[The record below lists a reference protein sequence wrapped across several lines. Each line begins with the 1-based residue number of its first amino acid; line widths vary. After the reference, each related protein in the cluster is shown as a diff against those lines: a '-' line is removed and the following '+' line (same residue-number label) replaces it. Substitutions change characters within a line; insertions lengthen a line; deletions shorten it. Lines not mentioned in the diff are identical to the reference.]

1 MNNLI
6 LELKQYLINRRY
18 SFNTVESRL
27 KDVNYFFNWLTFQNI
42 NYLEVSYADILSYVK
57 FCKMRENKQ
66 ATIKQKVKS
75 IQFFYEFLESKSLIK
90 QNPCIEIKLRGG
102 IKRIPNN
109 LLDWEELEELHN
121 KIPTKNAT
129 GKRNKA
135 ILSLMIY
142 QGLETGAISKLKLED
157 LKLEEGKIY
166 IPKTARGNSR
176 TLDLK
181 ANQMYHLQQYLTLV
195 RPYLLSLKDQE
206 NEQLFFSNGA
216 GKRLDSLLTNLV
228 NHLKEINPKVTGIR
242 QIRTSVIT
250 HWLSIHSLREVQ
262 YLAGH
267 RYVSS
272 TEYYRIDKLENLQE
286 QIENLHPLN

>member
-6 LELKQYLINRRY
+6 QELKQYLVNKRY
-18 SFNTVESRL
+18 SFNTIESRL
-27 KDVNYFFNWLTFQNI
+27 RDVQLFLDWLKLPNI
-42 NYLEVSYADILSYVK
+42 NYLEVSYTDLLTYVK
-57 FCKMRENKQ
+57 HCKARGNKPKSVQ
-66 ATIKQKVKS
+66 QKIRS
-75 IQFFYEFLESKSLIK
+75 IEFLYEYLETKNLVK
-90 QNPCIEIKLRGG
+90 FNPCHEIKLRAG

-109 LLDWEELEELHN
+109 LLNWEELEELYN

-129 GKRNKA
+129 GKRNKV

-157 LKLEEGKIY
+157 IKLEEGKIY

-181 ANQMYHLQQYLTLV
+181 AVQILYLQQYVTLV
-195 RPYLLSLKDQE
+195 RPYLLSLKKQE
-206 NEQLFFSNGA
+206 NEQLFFSNGE
-216 GKRLDSLLTNLV
+216 GKRLDSLLINLV
-228 NHLKEINPKVTGIR
+228 KKLKEINSKVTGIR

-250 HWLSIHSLREVQ
+250 YWLSVHSLREVQ

-272 TEYYRIDKLENLQE
+272 TEYYRIDRLENLQE
-286 QIENLHPLN
+286 QIETLHPLN

>member
-6 LELKQYLINRRY
+6 PELEQYLVNRRY
-18 SFNTVESRL
+18 SFNTVASRL
-27 KDVNYFFNWLTFQNI
+27 RDVQFYLEWLTLQNS
-42 NYLEVSYADILSYVK
+42 NYLEVGYTDILAYVR

-66 ATIKQKVKS
+66 ATIKQKTKS
-75 IQFFYEFLESKSLIK
+75 IYFFYEFLESENLIK
-90 QNPCIEIKLRGG
+90 QNPCEEIKLRAG

-109 LLDWEELEELHN
+109 LLDWGELEELYN
-121 KIPTKNAT
+121 KISTNNAT
-129 GKRNKA
+129 GKRNKV

-157 LKLEEGKIY
+157 IKLEEGKIY
-166 IPKTARGNSR
+166 VPKTARGNSR
-176 TLDLK
+176 ILDLK

-206 NEQLFFSNGA
+206 NEQLFFSYGA
-216 GKRLDSLLTNLV
+216 GKKLGALLTNLV
-228 NHLKEINPKVTGIR
+228 KNLKEINPKTTGIR

-286 QIENLHPLN
+286 QIESLHPLN

>member
-6 LELKQYLINRRY
+6 PQLEQYLINRRY
-18 SFNTVESRL
+18 SFNTVSSRL
-27 KDVNYFFNWLTFQNI
+27 RDVNYFFEWLKFQNI

-57 FCKMRENKQ
+57 FCKLRENKQ
-66 ATIKQKVKS
+66 STIKQKVKS
-75 IQFFYEFLESKSLIK
+75 VQFFYELLESKNLIK
-90 QNPCIEIKLRGG
+90 QNPCEEIKLRAG

-109 LLDWEELEELHN
+109 LLNWEELEELYE
-121 KIPTKNAT
+121 KTSTKNAT
-129 GKRNKA
+129 GKRNKV

-157 LKLEEGKIY
+157 VKLEEGKIY

-206 NEQLFFSNGA
+206 SEQLFFSYGA

-228 NHLKEINPKVTGIR
+228 KNLKEINPKITGIR

-272 TEYYRIDKLENLQE
+272 TEYYRIDQLKSLQD
-286 QIENLHPLN
+286 QLENLHPLN